1 MICKEESQQNRWAY
15 IDALR
20 VVAIFAVLLVHTDV
34 ASYYSKTSNIIEQ
47 IISLILGLFSRIGVP
62 LFFMISGALLLKK
75 EESYKV
81 ILTKRVFRYI
91 IVLLVFSFV
100 QYVFLG
106 GDPNSNTY
114 SGWKDKSLE
123 IISHNGLISYFV
135 TFFKSI
141 WSKPIIAQYWFLY
154 SYIDFLLLLPLLRRI
169 SKNSDSNLIRY
180 IVLGSLIVNGV
191 LPELQTIFGMGKINL
206 NNSAFQV
213 IVVYPLVGDYIA
225 NNELKFCKT
234 VQYYVKL
241 IAAFFVCNILLFL
254 LEYRV
259 FGLQYFRPDNFTIVY
274 VILLFVIFKKFN
286 NCFEK
291 KRTILYISSAA
302 FGIYLTEFILH
313 ALHYDLYI
321 WYAKYIPYMLAICI
335 RNIISIIIGTVI
347 FNIIKKGKLFKKFI

>member
-47 IISLILGLFSRIGVP
+47 IISLILGLFSRVGVP

-81 ILTKRVFRYI
+81 ILTRRVFRYI

-114 SGWKDKSLE
+114 CGWKDKSLE

-141 WSKPIIAQYWFLY
+141 WSKPIIAQY
-154 SYIDFLLLLPLLRRI
+154 
-169 SKNSDSNLIRY
+169 
-180 IVLGSLIVNGV
+180 
-191 LPELQTIFGMGKINL
+191 
-206 NNSAFQV
+206 
-213 IVVYPLVGDYIA
+213 
-225 NNELKFCKT
+225 
-234 VQYYVKL
+234 
-241 IAAFFVCNILLFL
+241 
-254 LEYRV
+254 
-259 FGLQYFRPDNFTIVY
+259 
-274 VILLFVIFKKFN
+274 
-286 NCFEK
+286 
-291 KRTILYISSAA
+291 
-302 FGIYLTEFILH
+302 
-313 ALHYDLYI
+313 
-321 WYAKYIPYMLAICI
+321 
-335 RNIISIIIGTVI
+335 
-347 FNIIKKGKLFKKFI
+347 